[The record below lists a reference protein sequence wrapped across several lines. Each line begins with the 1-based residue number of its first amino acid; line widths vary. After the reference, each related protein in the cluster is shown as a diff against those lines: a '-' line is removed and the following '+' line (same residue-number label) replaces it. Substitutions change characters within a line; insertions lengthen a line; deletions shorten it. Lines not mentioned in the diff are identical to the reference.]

1 MGGETSPEKLKKR
14 EEMVISMC
22 ICPECPSWVECGEKG
37 GYCFE
42 TIGKS
47 GGISEEK
54 GCICLGCPVANKLGL
69 DYMYYCTR
77 GSAKE
82 QES

>member
-1 MGGETSPEKLKKR
+1 MGGEISPETLKKR
-14 EEMVISMC
+14 EEMIVSMC
-22 ICPECPSWVECGEKG
+22 ICPECPSWVECWEKG

-47 GGISEEK
+47 EGIREEN
-54 GCICLGCPVANKLGL
+54 GCICLGCPVTNKLGL
-69 DYMYYCTR
+69 EYMYYCTR

-82 QES
+82 QEG

>member
-1 MGGETSPEKLKKR
+1 MGGEISPEELKKR
-14 EEMVISMC
+14 EEMVMAMC
-22 ICPECPSWVECGEKG
+22 ICPDCPSWVECGEKG

-42 TIGKS
+42 TVGKS
-47 GGISEEK
+47 GCISKED
-54 GCICLGCPVANKLGL
+54 GCICLGCPVTSKLGL

-77 GSAKE
+77 GSEKE